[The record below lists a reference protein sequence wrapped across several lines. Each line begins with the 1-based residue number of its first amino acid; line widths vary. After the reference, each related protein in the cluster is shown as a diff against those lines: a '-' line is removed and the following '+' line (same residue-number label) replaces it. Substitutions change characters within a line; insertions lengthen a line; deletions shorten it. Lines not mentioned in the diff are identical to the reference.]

1 MGAELLIEARV
12 SLRYGAQAVLR
23 DLEMTIAPGATVGLA
38 GESGSGKSSLG
49 QILLGLLRAPAVVEG
64 SVRFRGEELVG
75 RGEREWRRI
84 RGRRIALI
92 PQLPQTALNP
102 ALTLGEHVRLFW
114 KTHSERPW
122 GEGLARMQGLLAG
135 CNLPGDTGFLG
146 RYPRQISVGQ
156 AQRFVIALAVL
167 HAPDLVIG
175 DELTSSLDNY
185 SRSQVLET
193 VRHVQRESGLALLF
207 LSHDLAVMRAFCD
220 EIAVLHEGR
229 IVERQDPA
237 GMFAAP
243 RHPFTRRLVA
253 LTEQPLG
260 STEVLE

>member
-1 MGAELLIEARV
+1 
-12 SLRYGAQAVLR
+12 
-23 DLEMTIAPGATVGLA
+23 
-38 GESGSGKSSLG
+38 
-49 QILLGLLRAPAVVEG
+49 
-64 SVRFRGEELVG
+64 
-75 RGEREWRRI
+75 
-84 RGRRIALI
+84 LI

-114 KTHSERPW
+114 RTHSERPW

-135 CNLPGDTGFLG
+135 CNLPGDAAFLG
-146 RYPRQISVGQ
+146 RYPREISVGQ

-185 SRSQVLET
+185 SRSQVLGT

-207 LSHDLAVMRAFCD
+207 LSHDLAVMKAFCD

-229 IVERQDPA
+229 IVERQEPA

-243 RHPFTRRLVA
+243 RHPFTRRLVS

-260 STEVLE
+260 SSEVLE